1 MAKRPPVAIDSDD
14 LDLSATQVSPLDD
27 HASGGDSST
36 ADLGS
41 HVRSYLVE
49 LIGQTPGTTY
59 KLGEHNV
66 IGRLPDCEIP
76 LKAREVSRKH
86 ATITRIAPDRYILA
100 DLGSSNGTLVNG
112 LRIVEHRLRFGDRI
126 TVGRTLLLFTHHDD
140 LEDRVVHQQKMES
153 LGRLAGGIAHDFNNL
168 LGAVLANLSVVLS
181 MDHAL
186 TLADQD
192 VRDTLKDIEAASRL
206 AAELTQQLLSFAR
219 RGSYEE
225 APVDF
230 SQLTRGALGIIA
242 RTFGPEVT
250 VNAHVD
256 DGQIVVGD
264 RSQLHQVLMNLMIN
278 ARDSLPGRGTIDIS
292 LRGGTAEAID
302 PSGPLRGSC
311 TVLAIRDSGPGMDQE
326 TQRRIFEPFFTTR
339 TLGQGTGLGLATV
352 YGLIR
357 NHGGEISVES
367 RVGEGSTFR
376 VLLPATWVEPVR
388 ESDGFAENTT
398 PPVQTILLVDDDHL
412 FIRSTQ
418 RILQQGGYTA
428 ILASGGREAVE
439 LYRKIHAG
447 VDLVMLDLMMPSM
460 SGEQVCRALFEVN
473 PAARIL
479 TVGNAQEAARLRQA
493 LGVETIGF
501 LHKPFERPDLER
513 AIATTASRSEGPQT
527 PSEVEVP

>member
-1 MAKRPPVAIDSDD
+1 MDPDD
-14 LDLSATQVSPLDD
+14 LSLGATQVSPPDEQAAGSD
-27 HASGGDSST
+27 FST

-59 KLGEHNV
+59 KLGDTAV
-66 IGRLPDCEIP
+66 IGRLPECEIVI
-76 LKAREVSRKH
+76 KSGEISRKH
-86 ATITRIAPDRYILA
+86 AKITRISPDRYVLI

-112 LRIVEHRLRFGDRI
+112 LRVVEHRLRFGDRI
-126 TVGRTLLLFTHHDD
+126 SVGRTLLLFTHHDD

-153 LGRLAGGIAHDFNNL
+153 LGRLAGGVAHDFNNL

-181 MDHAL
+181 MDSTL

-230 SQLTRGALGIIA
+230 SQLTRSALGVIA
-242 RTFGPEVT
+242 RTFGPEIT
-250 VNAHVD
+250 VSAHVE
-256 DGQIVVGD
+256 DGQFVIGD

-278 ARDSLPGRGTIDIS
+278 ARDSLQGRGNIGIS
-292 LRGGTAEAID
+292 LRGATAEAID
-302 PSGPLRGSC
+302 PSGPLRGAC
-311 TVLAIRDSGPGMDQE
+311 TVLAIHDSGPGLDQE
-326 TQRRIFEPFFTTR
+326 AQRRVFEPFFTTR

-367 RVGEGSTFR
+367 AIGKGSTFR
-376 VLLPATWVEPVR
+376 VLLPATWAEPIR
-388 ESDGFAENTT
+388 ESGTVAEDTG

-428 ILASGGREAVE
+428 ILASGGREALE

-447 VDLVMLDLMMPSM
+447 VDLVMIDLMMPSM
-460 SGEQVCRALFEVN
+460 SGEQLCRALFEVN

-479 TVGNAQEAARLRQA
+479 TIGSAQEAAKLRQA
-493 LGVETIGF
+493 LGVETIGL
-501 LHKPFERPDLER
+501 LHKPFERPELER
-513 AIATTASRSEGPQT
+513 AIAMTVNRGEGA
-527 PSEVEVP
+527 